1 MTLSPAEF
9 LLILVVTALFV
20 IATVAIHYE
29 ALLLIQRILPK
40 LATRPRVRIGI
51 GVVMALMAHAAE
63 AWLFALGY
71 WLSVETLNLG
81 SLAGAESPTFFD
93 YLYFSF
99 VSYTTVG
106 FGDLSPV
113 GAVRFLS
120 NMESLT
126 GFVVITWTASF
137 LYMEMERHWRDRQ
150 WR

>member
-9 LLILVVTALFV
+9 LLMLIVTASFV
-20 IATVAIHYE
+20 IATVAFHYE
-29 ALLLIQRILPK
+29 ALVLIQRLLAK
-40 LATRPRVRIGI
+40 LTTRPRIRIGI
-51 GVVMALMAHAAE
+51 GVVMALVAHAAE

-71 WLSVETLNLG
+71 WLSVDYLDLG
-81 SLAGAESPTFFD
+81 SLGGAEAPTFFD

-106 FGDLSPV
+106 FGDLVPL

-126 GFVVITWTASF
+126 GFVVVTWTASF
-137 LYMEMERHWRDRQ
+137 LYMEMERHWRDRK
-150 WR
+150 WH